1 MSDLGGSSR
10 VERALE
16 RVRNPLGY
24 GAVDRALVVSSIGLI
39 VVVLFSLLASTLGGW
54 PYLPENAD
62 PFLREV
68 VARASRWLAVPWLAV
83 AVYGF
88 RMRTRPSRVG
98 SIALVYATCQLYALT
113 IAGYA
118 YLSGPFSSPPWIAF
132 LGGAMVGF
140 ILFDKRPTLAGIATY
155 AGVVGAAT
163 VGVQLGW
170 IPNAAHLAGAD
181 HLDVAGSWRLGL
193 LSVLFS
199 TLTLG
204 LVVNLVSHWRD
215 RERRL
220 EELAKT
226 DPLTCLYNRRFFME
240 LFEREL
246 EKARRY
252 NQPLSCVMVDLDHFK
267 QINDRHGHL
276 AGDQVLVSAAR
287 AMKAG
292 VRTTDLLA
300 RYGGEEFVIVLPL
313 TDAAGAQE
321 LAERCRRLILDSPVI
336 HDKATIR
343 VTASMGVATF
353 PRDGVQ
359 TVDDLLSLADE
370 ALYRA
375 KAAGRDR
382 IAFAS

>member
-1 MSDLGGSSR
+1 M
-10 VERALE
+10 ERALE

-39 VVVLFSLLASTLGGW
+39 AVVLFSLLASVLGGW

-62 PFLREV
+62 PWLREV
-68 VARASRWLAVPWLAV
+68 VGRVSGWLAVPWLAI
-83 AVYGF
+83 AGYGF
-88 RMRTRPSRVG
+88 FLRRNPSRAG
-98 SIALVYATCQLYALT
+98 SIALVYATCQLYSLT

-118 YLSGPFSSPPWIAF
+118 YVSGPFSAPPWIAF

-140 ILFDKRPTLAGIATY
+140 ILFDKRPTMAGIATY
-155 AGVVGAAT
+155 AGVVSAAT
-163 VGVQLGW
+163 VAVHLGW
-170 IPNAAHLAGAD
+170 IPDAAHLAGAD
-181 HLDVAGSWRLGL
+181 HPDAAGSWRLGL

-220 EELAKT
+220 EALAKT
-226 DPLTCLYNRRFFME
+226 DPLTGLYNRRFFME

-252 NQPLSCVMVDLDHFK
+252 GQSLSCVMVDLDHFK
-267 QINDRHGHL
+267 RINDRHGHL
-276 AGDQVLVSAAR
+276 TGDQVLISAAR

-313 TDAAGAQE
+313 TDQTGAQE
-321 LAERCRRLILDSPVI
+321 LAERCRRLIQDSPVI
-336 HDKATIR
+336 ADKATIS

-353 PRDGVQ
+353 PHPGVQ
-359 TVDDLLSLADE
+359 TVDELLNLADE
-370 ALYRA
+370 ALYKA
-375 KAAGRDR
+375 KEAGRDR
-382 IAFAS
+382 IAVAS

>member
-1 MSDLGGSSR
+1 M
-10 VERALE
+10 ERAFE

-24 GAVDRALVVSSIGLI
+24 GAVDRALVVSSIGL
-39 VVVLFSLLASTLGGW
+39 VAVVLFALLAGVLGGW
-54 PYLPENAD
+54 PYLSENAD
-62 PFLREV
+62 PWLRNV
-68 VARASRWLAVPWLAV
+68 VARVSAWLAMPWLAM
-83 AVYGF
+83 ALYGF
-88 RMRTRPSRVG
+88 SLRRRPSRVG
-98 SIALVYATCQLYALT
+98 SIALVYLTCQLYALT

-132 LGGAMVGF
+132 LGGATVGF
-140 ILFDKRPTLAGIATY
+140 ILFDRRPTLAGIATY
-155 AGVVGAAT
+155 AGVVGAVAIA
-163 VGVQLGW
+163 VQLRW
-170 IPNAAHLAGAD
+170 IPDAAHLSGAD
-181 HLDVAGSWRLGL
+181 RTDAAGSWRLGI

-204 LVVNLVSHWRD
+204 LVASLVSHWRE
-215 RERRL
+215 RERRI
-220 EELAKT
+220 EALAKT
-226 DPLTCLYNRRFFME
+226 DPLTELYNRRFFME

-246 EKARRY
+246 DKARRY

-267 QINDRHGHL
+267 RINDRHGHL
-276 AGDQVLVSAAR
+276 AGDQVLLSAAR

-321 LAERCRRLILDSPVI
+321 LAERCRRLVHDSPVM
-336 HDKATIR
+336 HDKATIS

-353 PRDGVQ
+353 PHEGVQ

-375 KAAGRDR
+375 KEAGRDR
-382 IAFAS
+382 IAVAS

>member
-1 MSDLGGSSR
+1 M
-10 VERALE
+10 ERALE
-16 RVRNPLGY
+16 RVRNPLGF

-39 VVVLFSLLASTLGGW
+39 AVVLFSLLASVLGGW

-62 PFLREV
+62 PWLRDV
-68 VARASRWLAVPWLAV
+68 VGRVSGWLAVPWLGIA
-83 AVYGF
+83 AFGF
-88 RMRTRPSRVG
+88 FLRRNPSRAG
-98 SIALVYATCQLYALT
+98 SIALVYATCQLYSLT

-118 YLSGPFSSPPWIAF
+118 YVSGPFSAPPWIAF

-140 ILFDKRPTLAGIATY
+140 ILFDQRPTMAGIATY
-155 AGVVGAAT
+155 AGVVSAST
-163 VGVQLGW
+163 VAVQLGW
-170 IPNAAHLAGAD
+170 IPDAAHLAGAD
-181 HLDVAGSWRLGL
+181 HPDAAGSWRLGL

-199 TLTLG
+199 MLTLG

-220 EELAKT
+220 EALAKT
-226 DPLTCLYNRRFFME
+226 DPLTDLYNRRFFME

-252 NQPLSCVMVDLDHFK
+252 GQPISCVMVDLDHFK
-267 QINDRHGHL
+267 RINDRHGHL
-276 AGDQVLVSAAR
+276 AGDQVLISAAR

-313 TDAAGAQE
+313 TDQKGAQE
-321 LAERCRRLILDSPVI
+321 LAERCRRLIQDSPVI
-336 HDKATIR
+336 ADKATIT

-353 PRDGVQ
+353 PHANVQ
-359 TVDDLLSLADE
+359 TVDDLLNLADE
-370 ALYRA
+370 ALYEA
-375 KAAGRDR
+375 KEQGRDR
-382 IAFAS
+382 IAVAS